1 MLFYKVRMNVLTS
14 EAIQLYIRI
23 PPSTF
28 LFLFSPVTVST
39 PTILGC
45 QLVKQMNL
53 WGPGPIFTTSFEAY
67 YCSSAVTSKGYRQ
80 DRQPC
85 VYNLLPNA
93 SSIAS

>member
-1 MLFYKVRMNVLTS
+1 MLLYKVRMNVLTS

-53 WGPGPIFTTSFEAY
+53 QGLGPIFTTSFEAY

-80 DRQPC
+80 DRQNC
-85 VYNLLPNA
+85 VYNLNTT
-93 SSIAS
+93 SIAL